1 MRALDQKLKLD
12 LHTHCLEALR
22 SRPTVEAVR
31 QIIEAVRA
39 KGLDGL
45 AITEHWNKEYG
56 LLAREIVRNEFQ
68 DEIVLLPGQEIV
80 TREYGSVVELYL
92 EEDVTFRF
100 IAHPYLNFSIRDYA
114 GIHGIE
120 IDNEMHNY
128 HIDKELVGEVARREE
143 LILLHNSDAHYL
155 EDLGLFFNELSLAE
169 LYAKA
174 NGNGLPLLSH
184 SS

>member
-1 MRALDQKLKLD
+1 MRELDKKLKLD
-12 LHTHCLEALR
+12 LHTHCFEALR
-22 SRPTVEAVR
+22 TRPTVAAVGQIVEAVK
-31 QIIEAVRA
+31 A

-56 LLAREIVRNEFQ
+56 FLALDILGKEFR
-68 DEIVLLPGQEIV
+68 DEIILFPGQEIV

-92 EEDVTFRF
+92 EGGVTFRF
-100 IAHPYLNFSIRDYA
+100 VAHPYLKFSIRDYT

-128 HIDKELVGEVARREE
+128 HIDKELVGEVAGREE

-155 EDLGLFFNELSLAE
+155 EDLGLFFNEVSMAE
-169 LYAKA
+169 LYSKA
-174 NGNGLPLLSH
+174 NGNGLPSKLAH
-184 SS
+184 S